1 MKYSGAGIQMVL
13 MMMVCW
19 WFGEKAE
26 SQGWI
31 NPPWGQLVGIIFGV
45 FASIFHLIKSV
56 SKY

>member
-19 WFGEKAE
+19 WLGEKAE
-26 SQGWI
+26 LQGWI

-45 FASIFHLIKSV
+45 FSSIFHLIKSV

>member
-26 SQGWI
+26 LQGWI
-31 NPPWGQLVGIIFGV
+31 NPPWGQLVGIIFGIV
-45 FASIFHLIKSV
+45 ASIFHLIKSV
-56 SKY
+56 RKY

>member
-13 MMMVCW
+13 MMMVFW
-19 WFGEKAE
+19 WFGEKVE
-26 SQGWI
+26 LKGWI

-56 SKY
+56 S